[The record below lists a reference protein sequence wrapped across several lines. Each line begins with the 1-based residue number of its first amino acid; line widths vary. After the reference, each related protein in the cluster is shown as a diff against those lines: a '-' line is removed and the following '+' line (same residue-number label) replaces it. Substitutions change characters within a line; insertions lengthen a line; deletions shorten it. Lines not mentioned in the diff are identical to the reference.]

1 MKVLIIYLFNE
12 KLGIAIYDS
21 WIKIYNMRNKD
32 IEMDF
37 QGEDF
42 VYQIQ
47 DGRLVTLFRD
57 EIFQVYNMQSQKVE
71 LRFGTPHKDKI
82 SCFLQL
88 DDGRFVTSSFDKTI
102 KVYGFVTKKE
112 ISSDAE
118 DYEYAYENE
127 CIFINYVGK

>member
-1 MKVLIIYLFNE
+1 
-12 KLGIAIYDS
+12 
-21 WIKIYNMRNKD
+21 MRNKD
-32 IEMDF
+32 IEMCF

-47 DGRLVTLFRD
+47 DGRLVTLYRD
-57 EIFQVYNMQSQKVE
+57 EIFQIFNMQNQKVE

-82 SCFLQL
+82 SSFLQL

-127 CIFINYVGK
+127 CIFINYVGKWK